1 MKPKKHGKRL
11 WLLIDNFQSL
21 WFKEKI
27 NDIYLKVGQKIE
39 DGQFK
44 DALEIIFDFVRF
56 GNKYYDTTEPWKTRT
71 ENKEKLDKKIIDEE
85 KRKLGIQ

>member
-1 MKPKKHGKRL
+1 VKPKKHGKRL